1 MARAEPCVLRIEV
14 VYCAQPGHTDRV
26 SLQLPDGATLRDAL
40 ATSGLQ
46 QRHAIAEAS
55 LLAGIWGR
63 VQPLHT
69 PLRDLDR
76 VEMYRPL
83 QVDPK
88 EARRLRYK
96 RDKRSSGGPKRT
108 IPA

>member
-1 MARAEPCVLRIEV
+1 MAPAEQRALRIEV

-26 SLQLPDGATLRDAL
+26 SLSLPDGATLLDAL
-40 ATSGLQ
+40 AASGLP
-46 QRHAIAEAS
+46 QRHAIAEGR
-55 LLAGIWGR
+55 LLAGLWGR
-63 VQPLHT
+63 VRALHT

-76 VEMYRPL
+76 VELYRPL

-96 RDKRSSGGPKRT
+96 RDKPSGGAKRT
-108 IPA
+108 IAA